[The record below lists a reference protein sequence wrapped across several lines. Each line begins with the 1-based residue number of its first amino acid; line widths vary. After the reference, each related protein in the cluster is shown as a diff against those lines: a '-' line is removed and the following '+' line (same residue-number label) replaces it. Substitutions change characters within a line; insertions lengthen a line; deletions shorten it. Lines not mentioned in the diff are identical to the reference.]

1 MGPSGTKRTTS
12 TVSARVT
19 HRVGSVRGARGC
31 GQHRGGASGSEDVR
45 CGASGV
51 RGVSGAGV
59 QGGSQYHSPGG
70 ITGVQLKARQSEDWT
85 YCTQPAR
92 KSASAT
98 VSSVRVTNCGSWGRG
113 CGRRRRMRRRAARDR
128 SACCDS
134 GCDGITCKGT
144 ASAKTGRGVQHR
156 GNATIA
162 HGQGWWKRRPDEQ
175 NKVVRTS
182 LNQP

>member
-1 MGPSGTKRTTS
+1 MGPSGTTRTTS

-19 HRVGSVRGARGC
+19 HRVTSVRGARVC
-31 GQHRGGASGSEDVR
+31 GQHRGRAGGSEDVR

-59 QGGSQYHSPGG
+59 QGGSRFHSPGG
-70 ITGVQLKARQSEDWT
+70 IAGAPHEARQSEVWT
-85 YCTQPAR
+85 YWTQPAR

-98 VSSVRVTNCGSWGRG
+98 VSSVRVTNCDSLGQE
-113 CGRRRRMRRRAARDR
+113 CGRRRRLRRRAARDR